1 MIGERFADVPPAFAE
16 IERRFADHVDH
27 WGYQEGRAAYRACLA
42 RIAHHATA
50 TPAQPPASP
59 GRVLV
64 RVLDRP
70 QACLRART
78 CGPARI
84 YGRLHG
90 LATIRGEQCGL
101 SWADCI
107 VSTAHHE
114 FFGLAVVEA
123 AAGCLPLLPPRLA
136 YPELFPPAQGHA
148 PSFYDGTPAGL
159 AEALADAATRLA
171 RNDLWQGDPDRA
183 RHAVER
189 FTWPILAPQLDDAL
203 AALISE
209 ETA

>member
-1 MIGERFADVPPAFAE
+1 
-16 IERRFADHVDH
+16 
-27 WGYQEGRAAYRACLA
+27 
-42 RIAHHATA
+42 
-50 TPAQPPASP
+50 
-59 GRVLV
+59 
-64 RVLDRP
+64 
-70 QACLRART
+70 
-78 CGPARI
+78 
-84 YGRLHG
+84 LHG

-123 AAGCLPLLPPRLA
+123 AAAGCLPLLPPRRA
-136 YPELFPPAQGHA
+136 YPELFPPDQGHA
-148 PSFYDGTPAGL
+148 ASVYDDTPAGL